1 MAFLR
6 KIFQKEIEKLPR
18 CGVTLG
24 LKSIMQIP
32 ELLVIATG
40 TEKARAVYD
49 SLHHAPDERIPAS
62 ILQLHPNVTWLLD
75 AEAASLL

>member
-1 MAFLR
+1 MLHR
-6 KIFQKEIEKLPR
+6 KYALEIEKLPR

-40 TEKARAVYD
+40 TAKARAVYD